1 MNADPKIEFAA
12 ILNLT
17 AREYEIFQ
25 ALGQG
30 MTTRQI
36 ADLVGHRVERTT
48 ISSLQ
53 ETIARKVGARDW
65 RALFRMAVQYDY
77 AGLKRVPLVPAPSQ
91 YKFVE
96 ASEPQR
102 KDENERFV
110 ENQNGRYQRSCS
122 ASCGGSEGVV

>member
-77 AGLKRVPLVPAPSQ
+77 TGLKRAPLVPSPPQ

-96 ASEPQR
+96 PNELDEAAIQALPASR
-102 KDENERFV
+102 
-110 ENQNGRYQRSCS
+110 NGHSLLANRLNPTK
-122 ASCGGSEGVV
+122 G